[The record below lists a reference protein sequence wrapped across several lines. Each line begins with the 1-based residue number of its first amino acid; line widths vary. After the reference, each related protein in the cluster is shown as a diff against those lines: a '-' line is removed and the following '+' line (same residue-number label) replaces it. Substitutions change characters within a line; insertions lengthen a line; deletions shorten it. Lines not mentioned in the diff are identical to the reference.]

1 MRPELGDDDE
11 IGRHDFQLTLVR
23 ACVAASWSDGSMA
36 VEERDAL
43 SHLIDSVART
53 EAERDRLRRQ
63 ALQDLDRPTVLEDV
77 GRLPVRQRRLVFDR
91 VVDMLRR
98 DRRVGRAERRF
109 LAALRRRCGVGFW
122 EYRLLAARLLSRTRR
137 LLTATAL
144 VVVIAAA
151 ALLWFAARNHLSPP
165 LEMTVHPAL
174 VLPSYDPAA
183 PVLDP
188 EALYQRVRRSAVTVL
203 VLVDGRTVATGSGVV
218 IGLDAGHTFYVL
230 TNRHV
235 VYAEI
240 AARHELA
247 YDVEFENG
255 ARFHGQLDSYSRRHD
270 LALLAVLGVPL
281 WAEPVALRPS
291 SELRVGQP
299 VYALGSP
306 LGLRHTFTAGVISA
320 LRPDAIQTDA
330 TVTSG
335 SSGGPLFDAH
345 GFLCG
350 VVTSAHRNKD
360 LAFALYADAVLEMF
374 GARAQH
380 ASRREAEQAPTVH
393 PSS

>member
-1 MRPELGDDDE
+1 MAPGRIGDEGEAERDV
-11 IGRHDFQLTLVR
+11 GRHEFQLTLVR
-23 ACVAASWSDGSMA
+23 ALVAASWSDGSMA

-77 GRLPVRQRRLVFDR
+77 ARLPARQRREVFDR

-98 DRRVGRAERRF
+98 DHRVGTAERRF
-109 LAALRRRCGVGFW
+109 LASLRRRCGVGFW
-122 EYRLLAARLLSRTRR
+122 EYRWLAVRLLSPTRR
-137 LLTATAL
+137 SLA
-144 VVVIAAA
+144 VVGAMVLAAA
-151 ALLWFAARNHLSPP
+151 VGVLWLGGGGGAAPP
-165 LEMTVHPAL
+165 VEMTVHPAL
-174 VLPSYDPAA
+174 VLPAYDPAA

-188 EALYQRVRRSAVTVL
+188 EALYQRVRRSAVTVS
-203 VLVDGRTVATGSGVV
+203 VLVDGGTVASGSGVV
-218 IGLDAGHTFYVL
+218 IGADTGHTYYVL

-235 VYAEI
+235 VYAEV
-240 AARHELA
+240 AGGHQLG
-247 YDVEFENG
+247 YDIEFENG
-255 ARFHGQLDSYSRRHD
+255 ARFHGQLDSYSRRYD

-281 WAEPVALRPS
+281 WAEPVAMRPS

-320 LRPDAIQTDA
+320 LRPDMIQTDA

-350 VVTSAHRNKD
+350 VVTAAHRTKD
-360 LAFALYADAVLEMF
+360 LAFAVYADTVLEMLHD
-374 GARAQH
+374 RAQG
-380 ASRREAEQAPTVH
+380 
-393 PSS
+393 SSAAGGG

>member
-1 MRPELGDDDE
+1 MRPEPEIQQE
-11 IGRHDFQLTLVR
+11 IGRHEFQLTLVR

-77 GRLPVRQRRLVFDR
+77 GRLPARERRLVFDR

-98 DRRVGRAERRF
+98 DRRVGRAERRY
-109 LAALRRRCGVGFW
+109 LAALRRRCGIGFW
-122 EYRLLAARLLSRTRR
+122 EYRLLSARLLSRTRR
-137 LLTATAL
+137 VLGAAGLLAL
-144 VVVIAAA
+144 IAAA
-151 ALLWFAARNHLSPP
+151 ALLWVAARDDLAPP
-165 LEMTVHPAL
+165 VEMTVHPAL
-174 VLPSYDPAA
+174 VMPQYDPAA

-188 EALYQRVRRSAVTVL
+188 ESLYQRVRRSAVTVL
-203 VLVDGRTVATGSGVV
+203 VLVDGRTVASGSGAV
-218 IGLDAGHTFYVL
+218 IGVDAGHTFYVL

-255 ARFHGQLDSYSRRHD
+255 ARFHGQLDSYSRSHD

-281 WAEPVALRPS
+281 WAEPVAMRPS
-291 SELRVGQP
+291 AELRVGQP

-330 TVTSG
+330 TVTAG

-350 VVTSAHRNKD
+350 VVTSAHPSKD
-360 LAFALYADAVLEMF
+360 LAFALYADEVLAML
-374 GARAQH
+374 GARAHQ
-380 ASRREAEQAPTVH
+380 ASPAGR
-393 PSS
+393 